1 MKSSEI
7 LINYRKKHKMTVAKF
22 AELLGVSQVFLTH
35 LEHDRRKISED
46 LFIKLEEFLS
56 KEEINKL
63 KRTEKFKDVPEDI
76 LSELK
81 SLEKENRE
89 LKEKYLNI
97 DPRLLTLDKRGLSQY
112 DKTINEASL
121 FFNDGNISEEDKQKL
136 LMAMNEMFFTSKQI
150 NKKKYAKKT
159 DNDKK

>member
-7 LINYRKKHKMTVAKF
+7 LIDYRKRHKMTVAKF

-46 LFIKLEEFLS
+46 LFVKLEEFLS
-56 KEEINKL
+56 KEEIDKL
-63 KRTEKFKDVPEDI
+63 RWTEKLKDVPEEI
-76 LSELK
+76 LSELS
-81 SLEKENRE
+81 SLKKENKELRE
-89 LKEKYLNI
+89 KCINI
-97 DPRLLTLDKRGLSQY
+97 DSRIATLNKIGLPQY
-112 DKTINEASL
+112 EKTINEASL

-150 NKKKYAKKT
+150 NKEKYAKKT
-159 DNDKK
+159 DKNKK